1 MWKSL
6 IIAAVVLALGCVGAG
21 YFVATSKAVQDQL
34 RALDPSQKL
43 TEVRTMPAATGTLVR
58 MVSAPGTTE
67 PETKAEISAQV
78 AARILELPFREGAN
92 VKQGDVIARLDA
104 VDLVANVNASK
115 ANLRA
120 EEMRLLGLRST
131 LTNAESELARQKTLL
146 DTNDTSKSR
155 FDQAQT
161 DYERA
166 RSSVQA
172 GEAEVE
178 AAKSRIERAQK
189 DVDNTIVRAP
199 FDGTIIKLDREIGEL
214 VVVGTLNTPG
224 SAIMTV
230 ANMAKMIIKARVDES
245 QVAPVKPG
253 QSVRVYINSFPGR
266 IFPGIVE
273 HVTMQRTVDRDGT
286 AYFETRIALEQTRDV
301 QLYSGMT
308 ANVDIEVE
316 SFKDVMKVP
325 SQAVVDRALDELP
338 KDVVA
343 DSPLIDRSKKF
354 ARVVFVYED
363 GKAVAVPVSTGPSD
377 LTDTVITAGLAAG
390 RQVITGPFK
399 ALTTLK
405 SGQKVSL
412 EGDQPKVGP
421 RAASETEIEDDDE
434 AEQDGS
440 GSGGD
445 GGGGR

>member
-6 IIAAVVLALGCVGAG
+6 IIAAAILALGCVGAG

-43 TEVRTMPAATGTLVR
+43 TEVRVNTAAKGSLVR
-58 MVSAPGTTE
+58 VVSAPGTTE

-78 AARILELPFREGAN
+78 AARILELPFREGAS
-92 VKQGDVIARLDA
+92 VKRGDVIARLDA
-104 VDLVANVNASK
+104 VDLVANLNASK

-131 LTNAESELARQKTLL
+131 LTNAESELARQKKLL
-146 DTNDTSKSR
+146 ETNDTSKAR
-155 FDQAQT
+155 FDQALT

-199 FDGTIIKLDREIGEL
+199 FDATIIKLDREIGEL

-230 ANMAKMIIKARVDES
+230 ANMEKMIVKARVDES

-253 QSVRVYINSFPGR
+253 QTVRVYINSFPGR
-266 IFPGIVE
+266 TFPGAVE

-286 AYFETRIALEQTRDV
+286 AYFETRIALEKVGDV

-316 SFKDVMKVP
+316 TFKDVIKVP
-325 SQAVVDRALDELP
+325 SQAVVDRALEDLP
-338 KDVVA
+338 KDLVSN
-343 DSPLIDRSKKF
+343 SPLIDRSKKF
-354 ARVVFVYED
+354 ARVVFVYEN
-363 GKAVAVPVSTGPSD
+363 GKALAVPVSTGPSD
-377 LTDTVITAGLAAG
+377 LTDTVITAGLEPG
-390 RQVITGPFK
+390 RQVIVGPFK
-399 ALTTLK
+399 ALTALRND
-405 SGQKVSL
+405 QKVAL
-412 EGDQPKVGP
+412 EADTPKPGEV
-421 RAASETEIEDDDE
+421 RTASNTDDGDDE
-434 AEQDGS
+434 EAADADG
-440 GSGGD
+440 
-445 GGGGR
+445 R

>member
-6 IIAAVVLALGCVGAG
+6 IIAAAILALGCVGAG

-43 TEVRTMPAATGTLVR
+43 TEVRVNTAAKGSLVR
-58 MVSAPGTTE
+58 VVSAPGTTE

-78 AARILELPFREGAN
+78 AARILELPFREGAS
-92 VKQGDVIARLDA
+92 VKRGDVIARLDA
-104 VDLVANVNASK
+104 VDLVANLNASK

-131 LTNAESELARQKTLL
+131 LNNAETELARQKKLL
-146 DTNDTSKSR
+146 ETNDTSKAR

-199 FDGTIIKLDREIGEL
+199 FDATIIKLDREIGEL

-230 ANMAKMIIKARVDES
+230 ANMEKMIVKARVDES
-245 QVAPVKPG
+245 QVAPVKPE
-253 QSVRVYINSFPGR
+253 QNVRVYINSFQGR
-266 IFPGIVE
+266 TFPGKVE

-286 AYFETRIALEQTRDV
+286 AYFETRIALDKVGDV

-316 SFKDVMKVP
+316 TFKDVIKVP
-325 SQAVVDRALDELP
+325 SQAVVDRALEDLP
-338 KDVVA
+338 KDLVSN
-343 DSPLIDRSKKF
+343 SPLIDRSKKF
-354 ARVVFVYED
+354 ARVVFVYEN
-363 GKAVAVPVSTGPSD
+363 GKAVAVPVATGPSD
-377 LTDTVITAGLAAG
+377 LTDTIVTAGLEPG
-390 RQVITGPFK
+390 REVIIGPFK

-405 SGQKVSL
+405 NDQKVAL
-412 EGDQPKVGP
+412 ESDTPKAGEV
-421 RAASETEIEDDDE
+421 RTASNVDDADEEETTD
-434 AEQDGS
+434 A
-440 GSGGD
+440 
-445 GGGGR
+445 GGR